1 MPELEEDYLVQIV
14 RNGQNREKPGTG
26 YSYQVP
32 DHATILKTTN
42 VKHATYKKIP
52 FGQASFVNLRSEI
65 LLSPRYGQLCLNSP
79 SRYLRLNRNFEGV

>member
-14 RNGQNREKPGTG
+14 RNGQNRS

-42 VKHATYKKIP
+42 VKHHHRPHYTSGGVYKAANAKHATYKKYHLVKP
-52 FGQASFVNLRSEI
+52 
-65 LLSPRYGQLCLNSP
+65 LL
-79 SRYLRLNRNFEGV
+79 

>member
-32 DHATILKTTN
+32 DHATILKTTI
-42 VKHATYKKIP
+42 VKHATYKKYHLVKP
-52 FGQASFVNLRSEI
+52 
-65 LLSPRYGQLCLNSP
+65 LL
-79 SRYLRLNRNFEGV
+79 